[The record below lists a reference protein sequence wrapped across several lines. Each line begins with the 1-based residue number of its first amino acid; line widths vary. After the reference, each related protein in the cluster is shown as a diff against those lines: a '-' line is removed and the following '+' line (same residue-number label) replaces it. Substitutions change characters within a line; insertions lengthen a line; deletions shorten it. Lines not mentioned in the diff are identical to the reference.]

1 MRSPNAQRITPVMP
15 PLTEEEIEFSSKDSS
30 QTVFVGNSCENIVA
44 SYLLNNGINIAI
56 PSVDQGIDFLVHEED
71 NNWLRAQVKKV
82 VFTMHKDYGHE
93 KRNGFTL
100 KRPRF
105 AFSFQ
110 GGGDLSRRQHTP
122 DEIDIFYHVLQTN
135 LRTLIFKIP
144 STVIPL
150 RKCGSFIQGKYPVL
164 DNENWIRKKADF
176 DIRKMLIH
184 AQYDQKLIKLY
195 SDFFLKEEP
204 VTMDQFF

>member
-1 MRSPNAQRITPVMP
+1 MRSPNAQRITPIMP
-15 PLTEEEIEFSSKDSS
+15 PLTEEEIEFNSRDYN
-30 QTVFVGNSCENIVA
+30 QTVFVGNSCENVVA

-82 VFTMHKDYGHE
+82 VFTMHKDYGYE
-93 KRNGFTL
+93 KRNGSVL

-110 GGGDLSRRQHTP
+110 GGGGDKRQHTS

-144 STVIPL
+144 SDIIPL

-176 DIRKMLIH
+176 DIRKMLVH

-195 SDFFLKEEP
+195 SDFFLKEDP
-204 VTMDQFF
+204 VTMDQFL